1 MTLRLQTRG
10 SHTSPKESIRKAA
23 AELFAEKGYAATST
37 REICERAEITKPV
50 LYYHFGSKE
59 ELYES
64 LVQDCFNEY
73 QRELRRAS
81 HRGRTTRERL
91 LEVLLAMFSF
101 SRRNHNEYR
110 IAVRMVIAPER
121 GTPPIDFIEMSR
133 ADECLLA
140 DILREGV
147 RNREI
152 RGNPQQIAEAICGIA
167 FAMTMG
173 YFLRGDP
180 PLNRS
185 NARDLVDLLI
195 EGCARKAT
203 AR

>member
-1 MTLRLQTRG
+1 MSLRG
-10 SHTSPKESIRKAA
+10 KINGHPISAKESIRKAA

-37 REICERAEITKPV
+37 REICARAGITKPV

-64 LVQDCFNEY
+64 LVQDCYNEY

-81 HRGRTTRERL
+81 RRGRTTREKL

-110 IAVRMVIAPER
+110 MAVRMLIAPER
-121 GTPPIDFIEMSR
+121 ESPAIDFIEMSR
-133 ADECLLA
+133 ADERMLA
-140 DILREGV
+140 EVLREGIHK
-147 RNREI
+147 REI
-152 RGNPQQIAEAICGIA
+152 RGRPKQIAEAICGIA

-173 YFLRGDP
+173 HFLRGDP

-185 NARDLVDLLI
+185 NACDLINLLI
-195 EGCARKAT
+195 EGCARKTT

>member
-1 MTLRLQTRG
+1 MSLRVQRNG
-10 SHTSPKESIRKAA
+10 HPTSAKESIRKAA
-23 AELFAEKGYAATST
+23 AELFAEKGFAATST
-37 REICERAEITKPV
+37 REICARAGITKPV

-59 ELYES
+59 ELYQS
-64 LVQDCFNEY
+64 LVHDCFNEY

-110 IAVRMVIAPER
+110 MAVRMLTAPEKES
-121 GTPPIDFIEMSR
+121 PAIDFIEMSR
-133 ADECLLA
+133 ADERLLA
-140 DILREGV
+140 EVLRDGV
-147 RNREI
+147 QNREI
-152 RGNPQQIAEAICGIA
+152 RGDPKQIAEAICGIA

-173 YFLRGDP
+173 HFLRGDP

-185 NARDLVDLLI
+185 NARDLVNLLL
-195 EGCARKAT
+195 EGCTRRAT
-203 AR
+203 DR

>member
-1 MTLRLQTRG
+1 MTSRLQRNG
-10 SHTSPKESIRKAA
+10 NQISAKESIRKAA

-64 LVQDCFNEY
+64 LVQDCYNEY

-81 HRGRTTRERL
+81 RRGRTVREKL

-110 IAVRMVIAPER
+110 MAVRMLMAPESES
-121 GTPPIDFIEMSR
+121 PPIDFIEMSR
-133 ADECLLA
+133 ADERLLA
-140 DILREGV
+140 EVLREGV
-147 RNREI
+147 HKREI

-185 NARDLVDLLI
+185 NACYLIDLLI

>member
-1 MTLRLQTRG
+1 MHARLQRNG
-10 SHTSPKESIRKAA
+10 HPTSAKESIRKAA
-23 AELFAEKGYAATST
+23 AELFAEKGFTATST
-37 REICERAEITKPV
+37 RKICERAGITKPV

-64 LVQDCFNEY
+64 LVQGCYNEY

-81 HRGRTTRERL
+81 RHGRTTREKL

-110 IAVRMVIAPER
+110 MAVRMLMAPER
-121 GTPPIDFIEMSR
+121 ESPAVDFVEMSR
-133 ADECLLA
+133 ADERLLA
-140 DILREGV
+140 EVLREGV
-147 RNREI
+147 HNREI
-152 RGNPQQIAEAICGIA
+152 RGNPNQIAEAICGIA

-185 NARDLVDLLI
+185 NARDLINLLL
-195 EGCARKAT
+195 EGCAREAT

>member
-1 MTLRLQTRG
+1 MHTRLQRNG
-10 SHTSPKESIRKAA
+10 HQISAKESIRKAA

-101 SRRNHNEYR
+101 SRRNHSEYR
-110 IAVRMVIAPER
+110 MALRMVMAPER
-121 GTPPIDFIEMSR
+121 ESPAIDLVEMSR
-133 ADECLLA
+133 ADERLVA
-140 DILREGV
+140 EVLRQGM
-147 RNREI
+147 RKGDI
-152 RGNPQQIAEAICGIA
+152 RGSPKQIAEAFCGIA

-185 NARDLVDLLI
+185 NARDLINLLI

>member
-1 MTLRLQTRG
+1 
-10 SHTSPKESIRKAA
+10 
-23 AELFAEKGYAATST
+23 
-37 REICERAEITKPV
+37 
-50 LYYHFGSKE
+50 
-59 ELYES
+59 
-64 LVQDCFNEY
+64 
-73 QRELRRAS
+73 
-81 HRGRTTRERL
+81 
-91 LEVLLAMFSF
+91 
-101 SRRNHNEYR
+101 
-110 IAVRMVIAPER
+110 
-121 GTPPIDFIEMSR
+121 MSR
-133 ADECLLA
+133 ADERLLA